1 MLQRFAITYLIVATT
16 GVIFMESFETN
27 LKEGSKL
34 GALRDCFSVWQRWIV
49 AGLVTILH
57 CLLVFMLPVPGC
69 PTGKN
74 ITIGY
79 GVHQNNMGK
88 KMVIFLFCSTP
99 EPMHSEAA
107 GCIL

>member
-1 MLQRFAITYLIVATT
+1 MFKTTGWIDLEKLRVPGVLQRFAITYLIVATT

-69 PTGKN
+69 PTGKY
-74 ITIGY
+74 ITI
-79 GVHQNNMGK
+79 
-88 KMVIFLFCSTP
+88 
-99 EPMHSEAA
+99 
-107 GCIL
+107 

>member
-1 MLQRFAITYLIVATT
+1 MHLYKGWIDLEKLRVPGVLQRFGITYLIVATT

-27 LKEGSKL
+27 LKAGSKL
-34 GALRDCFSVWQRWIV
+34 NAIKDIFSVWQRWIV

-74 ITIGY
+74 QYVPI
-79 GVHQNNMGK
+79 K
-88 KMVIFLFCSTP
+88 S
-99 EPMHSEAA
+99 
-107 GCIL
+107 